1 MLKSCM
7 STNYII
13 HMYMYMY
20 IHTYKHVLMFPL
32 HITLLTLYLLFT
44 MHKYAVIQE

>member
-1 MLKSCM
+1 M
-7 STNYII
+7 NYVKIMYAYKLHYI
-13 HMYMYMY
+13 HMH